1 MKRRH
6 RCHRRRRGRRHHHR
20 PRHRHRS
27 VPGSR
32 LRVIFTNRWL
42 RRNLEN
48 EAGKPYWGAAVPDR
62 RGKDEERG
70 KSRGRRR
77 GADLP
82 RPRRVAGQRG
92 EAVVR
97 EGKSG

>member
-48 EAGKPYWGAAVPDR
+48 EANLIGGGRPGPA
-62 RGKDEERG
+62 GE
-70 KSRGRRR
+70 GRR
-77 GADLP
+77 AW
-82 RPRRVAGQRG
+82 
-92 EAVVR
+92 
-97 EGKSG
+97 